1 MRIILPK
8 EEITGKKITI
18 SGEKAKYLI
27 AVLRCSAGDELQILD
42 GEGNI
47 YKSRISD
54 TDNKKVIVDVIEKS
68 CCNSES
74 PLNLIL
80 IQSILKGEKMD
91 FVIQKATELGVNEII
106 PVVAERSQVRQTRKV
121 SRWKKIAEEAS
132 KQSGRAFVPV
142 IHELKN
148 ITDIFNSNKLNGIIF
163 YEGGGISLSEAIRL
177 IKSGSNILSQ
187 PFYICIGPEGGFTE
201 QEVKSAIN
209 NGFITV
215 FLGKRVL
222 RAETAALSAVTL
234 VQFLMGDFH

>member
-8 EEITGKKITI
+8 EEIISEKITI
-18 SGEKAKYLI
+18 SGEKARYLI
-27 AVLRCSAGDELQILD
+27 SVLRCIPGDDLQIFD
-42 GEGNI
+42 GEGSV
-47 YKSRISD
+47 YKSKISGI
-54 TDNKKVIVDVIEKS
+54 DNKKVILDIQEKS

-74 PLNLIL
+74 NLNLIL

-106 PVVAERSQVRQTRKV
+106 PVVAERSQVRQTRKI
-121 SRWKKIAEEAS
+121 SRWRKIAEEAS

-142 IHELKN
+142 IHEFKN

-177 IKSGSNILSQ
+177 IKSESNILSQ
-187 PFYICIGPEGGFTE
+187 PFYVCIGPEGGFAE
-201 QEVKSAIN
+201 QEVKLAAEK
-209 NGFITV
+209 GLVAV